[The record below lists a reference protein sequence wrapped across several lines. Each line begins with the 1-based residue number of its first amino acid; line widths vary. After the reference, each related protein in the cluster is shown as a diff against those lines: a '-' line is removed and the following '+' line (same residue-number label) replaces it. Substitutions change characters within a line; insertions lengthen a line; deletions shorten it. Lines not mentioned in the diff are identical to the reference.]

1 MNLQYSNWATEDLAT
16 NESLEAITSG
26 LNLNSENSVL
36 AICGSGDQAFAI
48 LEKTGNVYVVDMRE
62 KQIEY
67 FLYRQDLLEKGEFNE
82 FLDVPEEKSQKD
94 DRHFISSRNRYFSTE
109 RLRMI
114 QSNLRNNVK
123 TASLKIDEL
132 EGQEFDRVYLSNV
145 LSYGSSYI
153 DFLSVEKRLEKISKL
168 LKKDGLIYISDYREI
183 FDEMEFPRKVL
194 EEEFL
199 KRINLQV
206 NQQLTEVAQRLQSKG
221 WKNWKPGIIQ
231 KIN

>member
-1 MNLQYSNWATEDLAT
+1 MNSKYSNWATEDLAT

-48 LEKTGNVYVVDMRE
+48 LEKTNRVYVVDMRE

-67 FLYRQDLLEKGEFNE
+67 FLYREKLIEKGEFNE
-82 FLDVPEEKSQKD
+82 FLDMPKSIINKN
-94 DRHFISSRNRYFSTE
+94 DRNFVSSRNKYFSAE
-109 RLRMI
+109 RLKII
-114 QSNLRNNVK
+114 QSNLRNDVK
-123 TASLKIDEL
+123 TSNAKVDQLN
-132 EGQEFDRVYLSNV
+132 EGEFDRIYLSNIF
-145 LSYGSSYI
+145 SYGSLYI
-153 DFLSVEKRLEKISKL
+153 DFLYLEKGLKKMANL
-168 LKKDGLIYISDYREI
+168 LKKDGLIYLSDYGEI
-183 FDEMEFPRKVL
+183 FDEMEFPRKVM

-199 KRINLQV
+199 KRINLQI
-206 NQQLTEVAQRLQSKG
+206 NRQLTEVAQRLQSKG